1 MNDMNSKQAS
11 IGKLLLQTGKLSPE
25 NIDMILTEQRTH
37 GLRFGEAAKQ
47 LKLIKQSD
55 IDEVLASQFEFDSN
69 HLKGKI
75 DKIVLPINQPFSKQ
89 AEKIRS
95 LRNQIS
101 VRWLNNSKS
110 IMLTSPQKRSGTSM
124 LAANMAVSFAQIGKK
139 TLLVDANMRNPAQ
152 HEIFNVKNGLG
163 FSDLIAGKAGLDQ
176 ITEIQPLNNLTVM
189 LSGVI
194 PPNPAELISRGK
206 LKHILLQLETEF
218 DVIIFDTP
226 STLDYEDA
234 IAMSSYIKGI
244 LLVIRKHKTS
254 IKQVRKITSQ
264 LEMQKSDVVGAF
276 INEY

>member
-1 MNDMNSKQAS
+1 MINQNTNQAS
-11 IGKLLLQTGKLSPE
+11 IGKLLLETGKLSPE

-69 HLKGKI
+69 HLKGKVS
-75 DKIVLPINQPFSKQ
+75 KVVLPINQPFSKQ

-95 LRNQIS
+95 LRNQVS
-101 VRWLNNSKS
+101 VRWLNDFNS
-110 IMLTSPQKRSGTSM
+110 IMLASPQKKSGISM

-139 TLLVDANMRNPAQ
+139 TLLVDANMRNPSQ
-152 HEIFNVKNGLG
+152 HQIFNVKNGLG
-163 FSDLIAGKAGLDQ
+163 FSDLIAGKASLE
-176 ITEIQPLNNLTVM
+176 EISKVNPLNNLTIM

-206 LKHILLQLETEF
+206 LPSILEQLESIY

-226 STLDYEDA
+226 STLEYEDA
-234 IAMSSYIKGI
+234 IAMSSYIKGV

-254 IKQVRKITSQ
+254 IKQVRKIRRQ
-264 LEMQKSDVVGAF
+264 LEMQKSDVIGAF

>member
-1 MNDMNSKQAS
+1 MMNQNSKQAS
-11 IGKLLLQTGKLSPE
+11 IGKLLLETGKLSPE

-55 IDEVLASQFEFDSN
+55 IDEVLASQFEFDSD
-69 HLKGKI
+69 HLKGKVS
-75 DKIVLPINQPFSKQ
+75 KIVLPINQPFSKQ

-95 LRNQIS
+95 LRNQVS
-101 VRWLNNSKS
+101 VRWLNDFKS
-110 IMLTSPQKRSGTSM
+110 IMLASPQKKSGTSM

-139 TLLVDANMRNPAQ
+139 TLIVDANMRSPSQ
-152 HEIFNVKNGLG
+152 HQIFNVKNGLG
-163 FSDLIAGKAGLDQ
+163 FSDLIAGKASLE
-176 ITEIQPLNNLTVM
+176 EISQVNPLNNLTIM

-206 LKHILLQLETEF
+206 LPSILEQLESIY

-226 STLDYEDA
+226 STLEYEDA
-234 IAMSSYIKGI
+234 IAMSSYIKGV

-254 IKQVRKITSQ
+254 IKQVRKIRRQ
-264 LEMQKSDVVGAF
+264 LEMQKTDVIGAF